1 MAEFNVNILR
11 NVMLFSNLLQ
21 NFRVR
26 LLNFVFQK
34 KKKKSKSKPLP
45 LIRNL
50 KVHRQCR
57 I

>member
-1 MAEFNVNILR
+1 MAELNVNILR

-34 KKKKSKSKPLP
+34 KKKKANQNHYL
-45 LIRNL
+45 LLEI
-50 KVHRQCR
+50 
-57 I
+57 

>member
-34 KKKKSKSKPLP
+34 KKKANQNHYL
-45 LIRNL
+45 LLEI
-50 KVHRQCR
+50 
-57 I
+57 